1 MKSTAREA
9 NHRTA
14 AFQPPEGVLSQIA
27 ELGNLPMCDI
37 NARWQELF
45 NQDPPTHNRQF
56 LERRIA
62 YQLQEN
68 AYRKVNG
75 HVLDRNKERIQA
87 LIAQSKRKDPR
98 RKEGLAP
105 GTMLTRE
112 YRGRTHIVDV
122 LDDGTFAFEG
132 RPYKSLSRIALEIT
146 GAAWSGPAFFG
157 VRTLIEAKQ
166 RSKRGPRQ

>member
-9 NHRTA
+9 NHQTT

-45 NQDPPTHNRQF
+45 NYDPPTHNRQF

-62 YQLQEN
+62 HQLQEN

-87 LIAQSKRKDPR
+87 L
-98 RKEGLAP
+98 
-105 GTMLTRE
+105 
-112 YRGRTHIVDV
+112 IVDV

-157 VRTLIEAKQ
+157 VRALIEAKQ